1 MRGPAYEGRKRRI
14 GGVELPGP
22 CGTAQAQRALDDG
35 RQDALRPHLSH
46 RPRGGDKLVPDRP
59 AVDPCQTFPDPA
71 DRDGHASLP
80 SMGRNVDARGLAGY
94 ARQAASGMR
103 SRSLSR
109 VIG

>member
-1 MRGPAYEGRKRRI
+1 
-14 GGVELPGP
+14 
-22 CGTAQAQRALDDG
+22 
-35 RQDALRPHLSH
+35 
-46 RPRGGDKLVPDRP
+46 
-59 AVDPCQTFPDPA
+59 VDPCQTFPDPA